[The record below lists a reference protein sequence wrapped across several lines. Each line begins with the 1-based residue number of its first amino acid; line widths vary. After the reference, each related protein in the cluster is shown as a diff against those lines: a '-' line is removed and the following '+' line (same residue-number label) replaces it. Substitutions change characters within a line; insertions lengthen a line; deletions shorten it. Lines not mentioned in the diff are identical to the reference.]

1 MTPEGVL
8 KSPGSVTEPVSIG
21 KRGGVKLAEGRI
33 GITQEALEF
42 TKGLKKSEMDAI
54 RRVWEAGE
62 DITIKRAKEIVKEIQ
77 ETAARDM
84 AEEFWGQRARG
95 TLPRLEAGQFKK
107 VTPGSVLTNPD
118 DVLRS
123 VSKISIVYKTKNI
136 VSKTVPK
143 VSKTKKPVEVKT
155 LKRETSVSVRRPADV
170 VKASK
175 ARRAEK
181 AVPLSKQ
188 RPAARGGEGE
198 RILKERGRGGELPR
212 RADVPK
218 VQADVKVPQ
227 PAEGM
232 VMMQKM
238 RTMEVV
244 KTADDV
250 KTIPKQ
256 KMATATKLRP
266 ADRVKASKAKT
277 KTSSNKTS
285 SKDVVKTRAS
295 KRTVVPIRAGDK
307 RRVSLTPL
315 AAVGPIVTIKSGQ
328 GVVSQIVPDTTM
340 PPVSIPRVSVQ
351 EMTAELSTEAV
362 VPDTRVMTGVAEDAV
377 QIQKPVSVVKTVKPA
392 KLVEKPKIPVVP
404 RVPKKPK
411 RPVKTDAS
419 KDKKEEEG
427 KKRVKK
433 VVRTYVQRDY
443 LLPWMIDESNDSWL
457 RTDLRRMRAV

>member
-1 MTPEGVL
+1 
-8 KSPGSVTEPVSIG
+8 
-21 KRGGVKLAEGRI
+21 
-33 GITQEALEF
+33 
-42 TKGLKKSEMDAI
+42 
-54 RRVWEAGE
+54 
-62 DITIKRAKEIVKEIQ
+62 
-77 ETAARDM
+77 
-84 AEEFWGQRARG
+84 
-95 TLPRLEAGQFKK
+95 
-107 VTPGSVLTNPD
+107 
-118 DVLRS
+118 
-123 VSKISIVYKTKNI
+123 
-136 VSKTVPK
+136 
-143 VSKTKKPVEVKT
+143 
-155 LKRETSVSVRRPADV
+155 
-170 VKASK
+170 
-175 ARRAEK
+175 
-181 AVPLSKQ
+181 
-188 RPAARGGEGE
+188 
-198 RILKERGRGGELPR
+198 
-212 RADVPK
+212 
-218 VQADVKVPQ
+218 
-227 PAEGM
+227 
-232 VMMQKM
+232 MMQKM
-238 RTMEVV
+238 RTMEVL

-277 KTSSNKTS
+277 KTS

-392 KLVEKPKIPVVP
+392 KLVEKPKIPAVP

-419 KDKKEEEG
+419 KDKKEGEE
-427 KKRVKK
+427 KKKVKK

-443 LLPWMIDESNDSWL
+443 LLPWMIDESDDNWL
-457 RTDLRRMRAV
+457 QTDLRRMRAV